1 MEEWYSSHNQ
11 WRSVRLVTHS
21 ILQLYHI
28 IVHVLFFNCMLLI
41 QFVGTFDICNVSV
54 TMLKLQQLCFTIE
67 YIDGYKTPYTFL
79 QLIYPTI
86 GYVQNQVI
94 DGTDGCINIQSV
106 KSTLTCNLSATD
118 IDAIKNVD
126 TTPPVVITVTLTPES
141 TSTSYPSI
149 RISSTPS
156 LLPTGEVENFLAA
169 VFIIDYMYTTCNTM
183 EVFQMQ
189 RKLGLQLLL
198 VNF

>member
-1 MEEWYSSHNQ
+1 MYAA
-11 WRSVRLVTHS
+11 
-21 ILQLYHI
+21 Y
-28 IVHVLFFNCMLLI
+28 LI
-41 QFVGTFDICNVSV
+41 CIGTFDIYNVSV

-79 QLIYPTI
+79 QLICPTI

-94 DGTDGCINIQSV
+94 DGTDSCISIQSV
-106 KSTLTCNLSATD
+106 NSTLTCNLSATD
-118 IDAIKNVD
+118 IDAISNVD

-141 TSTSYPSI
+141 TSTTYLPI

-156 LLPTGEVENFLAA
+156 LLPTGEVENLNVFLRL
-169 VFIIDYMYTTCNTM
+169 FYIDYTTCDTM

-189 RKLGLQLLL
+189 RKLE
-198 VNF
+198 